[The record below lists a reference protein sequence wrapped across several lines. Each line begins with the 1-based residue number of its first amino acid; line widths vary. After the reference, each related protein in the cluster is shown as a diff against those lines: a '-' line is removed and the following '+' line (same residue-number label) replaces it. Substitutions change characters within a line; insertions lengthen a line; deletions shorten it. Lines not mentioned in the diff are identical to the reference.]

1 MSLINSSLRPE
12 NWIYFISCIAKCIF
26 RHFHAMMI
34 SKDYKR
40 QIRNF
45 FKHIPNVLAFFVVFS
60 TQILSLFSPD
70 PWFCI
75 NQPFCLKND
84 KLSSYLSA
92 LDFWHSLAWNFE
104 FDELD
109 FFYTLNWIFAAWVAC
124 KNSVQTRNLIFQ
136 TRTSQKSSAYR

>member
-1 MSLINSSLRPE
+1 MNSAKRKILVSINSMIIYLNFCVLKVNDLIQMHNLINLIIENNRKIGLEQRIEISARFSVNFQFWAEVKKVTSRAEQKILQLGSGSSL
-12 NWIYFISCIAKCIF
+12 
-26 RHFHAMMI
+26 
-34 SKDYKR
+34 
-40 QIRNF
+40 
-45 FKHIPNVLAFFVVFS
+45 
-60 TQILSLFSPD
+60 
-70 PWFCI
+70 
-75 NQPFCLKND
+75 
-84 KLSSYLSA
+84 LSA